1 MCDFSIIVEV
11 LEISYTRVLPLSEE
25 SHQMLQEHSLPLLVM
40 INHIKCPLKDQH
52 LHGRGNK
59 ERVKSTPNILSPNHA
74 CEIYF
79 SDIYFQLLFQQF
91 ENEKKIRDLRLW
103 SERRKWLNSD
113 STHYTSDLTDFL
125 WSQHVT
131 LKGVNLNI
139 PVPCKRAWVRHLS

>member
-59 ERVKSTPNILSPNHA
+59 EMVKSTPNILSPNHA

-91 ENEKKIRDLRLW
+91 ENEKK
-103 SERRKWLNSD
+103 N
-113 STHYTSDLTDFL
+113 
-125 WSQHVT
+125 
-131 LKGVNLNI
+131 KGFEIVI
-139 PVPCKRAWVRHLS
+139 